1 MVGATT
7 GIALLATCGT
17 LVRGMCVV
25 ALVAAGIGGKAIRVD
40 VEAVAALMDVRLAH
54 PLSLAFWYCSHL
66 DSSNLQW
73 ERRDWYV
80 SSD

>member
-1 MVGATT
+1 MLRASVSMEDAE
-7 GIALLATCGT
+7 AL
-17 LVRGMCVV
+17 
-25 ALVAAGIGGKAIRVD
+25 AAV
-40 VEAVAALMDVRLAH
+40 MDVRSAH

-80 SSD
+80 SWADLTGRSGLWPCGSALHAVRP

>member
-1 MVGATT
+1 MAS
-7 GIALLATCGT
+7 AWMEDA
-17 LVRGMCVV
+17 
-25 ALVAAGIGGKAIRVD
+25 
-40 VEAVAALMDVRLAH
+40 EAVTVVMDVRSAG

-80 SSD
+80 SWDWSC